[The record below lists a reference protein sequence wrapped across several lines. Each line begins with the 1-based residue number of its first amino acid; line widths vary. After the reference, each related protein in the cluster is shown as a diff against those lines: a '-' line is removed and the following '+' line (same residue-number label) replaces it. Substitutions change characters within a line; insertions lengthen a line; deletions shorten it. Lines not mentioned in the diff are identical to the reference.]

1 MAPTS
6 DEAAMA
12 RAVELA
18 GRALGATATN
28 PVVGAVVLD
37 PSGVPAGEGWHRR
50 LGGPHAEVVA
60 LAAAG
65 DRARGGTMVVTLE
78 PCAHTG
84 RTGPCIDAVLA
95 GGIRRVVYAVADP
108 TEGGGGAATLRAA
121 GLEVVGGVLAGE
133 AARGNE
139 AWLLALRLGRPFVT
153 WKTATTLDGRIA
165 AADGSSRWI
174 TGPRARADA
183 HVLRGR
189 VDAVLV
195 GAGTVLADDP
205 QLTVRDADGE
215 LAGRQPLRVIAD
227 RRGRVAPTARV
238 LDGSAPTLVC
248 AAPDPATLLADLHA
262 RDVRHVLLEGGA
274 TLAGS
279 FVGAGLI
286 DRVVAYVAPAL
297 LGAGPVAL
305 CGTGIATIGDARRLR
320 VDDVALIGSDVR
332 ITARPEDG

>member
-1 MAPTS
+1 MS

-12 RAVELA
+12 RAVHLA
-18 GRALGATATN
+18 SRGLGATSTN

-37 PSGVPAGEGWHRR
+37 AAGEPAGEGWHARR
-50 LGGPHAEVVA
+50 GGPHAEVVA
-60 LAAAG
+60 LGAAG
-65 DRARGGTMVVTLE
+65 GRAQGGTMVVTLE

-84 RTGPCIDAVLA
+84 RTSPCTEAMLA
-95 GGIRRVVYAVADP
+95 AGISRMVYAVAD
-108 TEGGGGAATLRAA
+108 TSTGAGGATVLRTA
-121 GLEVVGGVLAGE
+121 GVDVVAGVLADA

-139 AWLLALRLGRPFVT
+139 AWLLAERLGRPFVT

-174 TGPRARADA
+174 TGPAARADA
-183 HVLRGR
+183 HALRGQ

-205 QLTVRDADGE
+205 RLTARDAAGE
-215 LAGRQPLRVIAD
+215 PAGRQPLRVVAD
-227 RRGRVAPTARV
+227 RRGRVPAGARV

-248 AAPDPATLLADLHA
+248 TSPDPATLLSDLYG

-279 FVGAGLI
+279 FVRAALV
-286 DRVVAYVAPAL
+286 DRLVAYVAPAL
-297 LGAGPVAL
+297 LGGGPAALADAGI
-305 CGTGIATIGDARRLR
+305 TTINEACRLR
-320 VDDVALIGSDVR
+320 IDDVALVGSDVR
-332 ITARPEDG
+332 ITARPESG

>member
-1 MAPTS
+1 MAATS

-12 RAVELA
+12 RAVTLA
-18 GRALGATATN
+18 ARALGATATN

-37 PSGVPAGEGWHRR
+37 ASGQPVGEGWHER

-65 DRARGGTMVVTLE
+65 DRASGGTMVVTLE

-84 RTGPCIDAVLA
+84 RTGPCTEALLVA
-95 GGIRRVVYAVADP
+95 GIARVVYAVPDAA
-108 TEGGGGAATLRAA
+108 EGAGGAAVLRTA
-121 GLEVVGGVLAGE
+121 GLDVTGGVLAEE

-139 AWLLALRLGRPFVT
+139 AWLLAQRLHRPFVT

-174 TGPRARADA
+174 TGPAARADA
-183 HVLRGR
+183 HLLRGQ
-189 VDAVLV
+189 VDAILV
-195 GAGTVLADDP
+195 GAGTVLTDDP
-205 QLTVRDADGE
+205 RLTVRDVGGAP
-215 LAGRQPLRVIAD
+215 AGRQPLRVVAD
-227 RRGRVAPTARV
+227 RRGQVKQTARV
-238 LDGSAPTLVC
+238 HDETAPTLIT
-248 AAPDPATLLADLHA
+248 AAPDPAALLAALFG

-279 FVGAGLI
+279 FVAAGLV

-297 LGAGPVAL
+297 LGAGPAVL
-305 CGTGIATIGDARRLR
+305 TGIGIATIGDAVRLR
-320 VDDVALIGSDVR
+320 IDDVTLIGPDVR
-332 ITARPEDG
+332 ITARPESR